1 MREGRWAARLGAPLD
16 TAGIALASIFFCL
29 SLTPSLLPRSW
40 LLQGIIAG
48 VLTATGYLAGVLA
61 GALVRRAARPLAR
74 RMAGPRGRRTARW
87 PVRQRVRQRVRR
99 LVATFGCG
107 LGAASLVLGVRA
119 QRAIYVLMGVSPPE
133 RLGYLGVP
141 VVAGAVFLVLLGAA
155 RALRRAARALGRVL
169 GRWIPPTA
177 AQFAAGLGVGVL
189 AVLLTDGILTEALL
203 KGADRSFAAINSET
217 APGTSPP
224 RSATLSGGPSSLVSW
239 ASLGLEG
246 RAFVADAPTVGEL
259 SGFSGRPAVPPI
271 RVYAGLDSAPT
282 ARERAALAVRELE
295 RTGAFGREVL
305 CVITTTGTGWV
316 DPQAAA
322 ALEFMYGGDTALVS
336 MQYSYLPSWL
346 SFLVDRERARTAGR
360 ELFDQVYARWSRLPE
375 GRRPRLL
382 VFGESLG
389 AFGAES
395 AFAGDGDLRERT
407 DGALFVGPPDSS
419 ALWRRFV
426 DDRDPGSREALP
438 VYRDGQTVRF
448 ANRPQDLAAP
458 ASPWRA
464 PRVVYLQHPSDP
476 IVWWTP
482 RLILARPDW
491 LEERHGDD
499 VLPGIRWYPFV
510 TFWQITADLVFSLD
524 APPGH
529 GHDYDGDVIA
539 AWARIAPP
547 DGWDDG
553 RTAGLTA
560 LLARR
565 EAGRSA

>member
-1 MREGRWAARLGAPLD
+1 MEERRRLRLNAPLD
-16 TAGIALASIFFCL
+16 TAGIVLASAFFSL
-29 SLTPSLLPRSW
+29 SLTPSLLPRPW
-40 LLQGIIAG
+40 TLQGIIAG
-48 VLTATGYLAGVLA
+48 VLTATGYLVGVLA
-61 GALVRRAARPLAR
+61 ATLVRPAAARMPERWREAWHR
-74 RMAGPRGRRTARW
+74 TGRR
-87 PVRQRVRQRVRR
+87 RVRR

-119 QRAIYVLMGVSPPE
+119 QRDIYVLMGMDPPE

-141 VVAGAVFLVLLGAA
+141 LVAAALFLALLATA
-155 RALRRAARALGRVL
+155 RALRIAARALGRLL
-169 GRWIPPTA
+169 GRWFPATA

-189 AVLLTDGILTEALL
+189 AVFLTDGIVTEALL
-203 KGADRSFAAINSET
+203 MGADRSFAAINSET
-217 APGTSPP
+217 TPGATRPSA
-224 RSATLSGGPSSLVSW
+224 ATLSGSPSSLVSW

-246 RAFVADAPTVGEL
+246 RAFVADAPGVGEL
-259 SGFSGRPAVPPI
+259 SRFSGRPAVSPI
-271 RVYAGLDSAPT
+271 RVYAGLDSAAT
-282 ARERAALAVRELE
+282 TRERAALAVRELE
-295 RTGAFGREVL
+295 RTGAFGRKVI

-346 SFLVDRERARTAGR
+346 SFLVDRERAKAAGR
-360 ELFDQVYARWSRLPE
+360 ELFDQVYARWSALPA
-375 GRRPRLL
+375 RHRPKLL

-395 AFAGDGDLRERT
+395 AFGGDSDLRERT

-419 ALWRRFV
+419 ALWRRIV
-426 DDRDPGSREALP
+426 DGRDRGSREALP
-438 VYRDGQTVRF
+438 VYGGGETVRF
-448 ANRPQDLAAP
+448 ANRPSDLDVP
-458 ASPWRA
+458 ASPWNA

-482 RLILARPDW
+482 RLVLTRPDW
-491 LEERHGDD
+491 LEERRGDD
-499 VLPGIRWYPFV
+499 VLPWIRWYPFV

-529 GHDYDGDVIA
+529 GHDYDGEVVA

-547 DGWDDG
+547 DEWDDARKAA
-553 RTAGLTA
+553 RTTA
-560 LLARR
+560 LTTLLAQRA
-565 EAGRSA
+565 AGSGAR